1 MTEEK
6 RNEFRSMMMNHP
18 RWVIFGAGAQ
28 GKITLEAIG
37 AAQPHADCLLA
48 DDNPELVGQ
57 SRCGLS
63 IVGRSDLTN
72 LPKSHEPRLIVAV
85 GHNPQRMKIAQELAA
100 MGLSFAT
107 VAHPSAVVSPSAEIE
122 LGCFIGPLAMIGCG
136 ARLGQHAIINSGA
149 IIEHD
154 CAIDDGASLSPGV
167 RLAGRVR
174 IGAGAFIGTG
184 AVLNPRVT
192 IGAGAIIGAGSLVTR
207 SIDSGMVAYGAPA
220 KPIRPV
226 DAQHDWRKLL

>member
-1 MTEEK
+1 
-6 RNEFRSMMMNHP
+6 MMDQP
-18 RWVIFGAGAQ
+18 LWVIFGAGAQ
-28 GKITLEAIG
+28 GRITLEVIA
-37 AAQPHADCLLA
+37 AAQPHVDCLLA

-57 SRCGLS
+57 TCCERP
-63 IVGRSDLTN
+63 IIGRSELTK
-72 LPKSHEPRLIVAV
+72 LARSHEQRLIVAI
-85 GHNPQRMKIAQELAA
+85 GHNPQRLKIAQELAA

-107 VAHPSAVVSPSAEIE
+107 VSHPSAVVSPSAEIE
-122 LGCFIGPLAMIGCG
+122 LGCFIGPLAMVGCG
-136 ARLGQHAIINSGA
+136 ARVGQHTIINSGA

-174 IGAGAFIGTG
+174 VGVGAFIGTG

-192 IGAGAIIGAGSLVTR
+192 IGAGAIIGAGSVVTR
-207 SIDSGMVAYGAPA
+207 SIDPGMVAYGTPA

-226 DAQHDWRKLL
+226 DAQRDWQKLL